1 MANEAGPTI
10 KKLIGQLTASLNP
23 RNKEIIFRRF
33 GLKSGHKETLE
44 SIGQS
49 HGITRERVRQ
59 IEEASLASVREHLAG
74 EAGQKVKS
82 FAMLAKSIL
91 EETNGVARE
100 DVLFE
105 KFSGSPKENP
115 TNAGLVFVLTLDGTF
130 KRHLDDDE
138 FRTFWAL
145 SADHASAFKADVA
158 SFVSAL
164 EKNKKPVTG
173 KTVADLA
180 RANAS
185 IKPMTSEMLATY
197 LAVSKRIG
205 KNVFGEIG
213 LTSWPEI
220 KPRGVRDKS
229 YLVLRR
235 ETKPKHFR
243 EIAELINASG
253 FSNRRAHVQ
262 TVHNELIKDPRFV
275 LVGRGM
281 YGLSEWGYEPGTVK
295 EVIANLLKK
304 EGPMHK
310 DDIVAR
316 VLSTRLV
323 KPNTILLGIQDKK
336 LFSQNEKGHIALR
349 EA

>member
-1 MANEAGPTI
+1 
-10 KKLIGQLTASLNP
+10 
-23 RNKEIIFRRF
+23 
-33 GLKSGHKETLE
+33 
-44 SIGQS
+44 
-49 HGITRERVRQ
+49 
-59 IEEASLASVREHLAG
+59 
-74 EAGQKVKS
+74 
-82 FAMLAKSIL
+82 
-91 EETNGVARE
+91 
-100 DVLFE
+100 
-105 KFSGSPKENP
+105 
-115 TNAGLVFVLTLDGTF
+115 
-130 KRHLDDDE
+130 
-138 FRTFWAL
+138 
-145 SADHASAFKADVA
+145 
-158 SFVSAL
+158 
-164 EKNKKPVTG
+164 
-173 KTVADLA
+173 
-180 RANAS
+180 
-185 IKPMTSEMLATY
+185 MLATY